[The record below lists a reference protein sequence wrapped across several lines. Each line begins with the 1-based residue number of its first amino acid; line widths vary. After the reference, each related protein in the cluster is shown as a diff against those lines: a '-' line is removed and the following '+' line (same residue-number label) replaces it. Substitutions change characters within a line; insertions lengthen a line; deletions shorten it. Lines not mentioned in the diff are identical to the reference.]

1 MNKLPEGCKHRLD
14 PIRKIKPWMD
24 LGEALWHAHG
34 ANGSGH
40 GWAGDPTGGDFRTE
54 KDAALN
60 AVGVRLAALKQFLLE
75 DEDPSFV
82 RGLNW
87 KPDGEDTLLRLVS
100 LVSWLRMTGEACHMN
115 RVVNILT
122 SSFEGQAAES
132 VLRIRLCADRSRR
145 VTVREGEV
153 FLEQTMA
160 QHLGDSNKCL
170 VDVLR
175 GLVRAVPPS
184 PASAPASPAAQ
195 KQAGVAPRPPA
206 EANLPEF
213 IEGMLCMKPAMLE
226 KEIVARGFVAQHS
239 ARRALAMVAYRHVM
253 RLKSIFIEGQ
263 AAKVSP
269 KADRLIM
276 VGPSGCGKTHLLELV
291 FGDILNLPV
300 VIWDSTTLS
309 EYPYVGAK
317 VENVLTTL
325 INKAEGNQERAQLG
339 VICLDE
345 IDKIATAA
353 GSSMS
358 FSSAR
363 DPAGTGAQR
372 SLLKLLEGTKL
383 QTPKS
388 GREMQ
393 TFEFDCTNTFIAGAG
408 AFTSLHLNKAADRG
422 IGFGAVKGAPPPQA
436 RRAITAEDLIRYG
449 FETEFI
455 GRFNRI
461 LRLDPLAKDDL
472 RTILSN
478 NVIPRIE
485 SDLETY
491 GLSLAVEPAV
501 LDHLTTLAMDRGT
514 AARGL
519 HSSLAE
525 TMQECLF
532 EALSAEGVSGVRL
545 VLNGE
550 GVGYELEPA
559 PRARPPRKRAIREVA

>member
-1 MNKLPEGCKHRLD
+1 MNKLPEGCRHRLD

-24 LGEALWHAHG
+24 LGEALWHAHH

-40 GWAGDPTGGDFRTE
+40 GWSGDPTGEDFPTQ
-54 KDAALN
+54 KDAAMN
-60 AVGVRLAALKQFLLE
+60 GVQLRLAVLAQFLVE
-75 DEDPSFV
+75 DEDPAFV
-82 RGLNW
+82 RALNW
-87 KPDGEDTLLRLVS
+87 KVDGDDTLLRLVS
-100 LVSWLRMTGEACHMN
+100 LVCWLRMTGEACSMN
-115 RVVNILT
+115 RVVSILA
-122 SSFEGQAAES
+122 SSLEMQAAES

-145 VTVREGEV
+145 VTVRDGEV
-153 FLEQTMA
+153 FLEQTLA
-160 QHLGDSNKCL
+160 QHLGDANKCL

-175 GLVRAVPPS
+175 GLVRAAPPAPGA
-184 PASAPASPAAQ
+184 PASAQKPADAA
-195 KQAGVAPRPPA
+195 KKPPA

-213 IEGMLCMKPAMLE
+213 IEGMLCMKPAVLE
-226 KEIVARGFVAQHS
+226 KEIEARGYVGQQA
-239 ARRALAMVAYRHVM
+239 ARRAVALVAYRHVM

-263 AAKVSP
+263 ASKVAP

-300 VIWDSTTLS
+300 VIWDSTTLT
-309 EYPYVGAK
+309 EYPYIGAK
-317 VENVLTTL
+317 LENVLMSL
-325 INKAEGNQERAQLG
+325 ISKAEGNQERAQLG

-345 IDKIATAA
+345 IDKIAAP
-353 GSSMS
+353 SSPSMS
-358 FSSAR
+358 LSCSR

-383 QTPKS
+383 QTPKR
-388 GREMQ
+388 GNDMV
-393 TFEFDCTNTFIAGAG
+393 TFDFDSTNTFIVGSG
-408 AFTSLHLNKAADRG
+408 AFTSLHRAPTVARG
-422 IGFGAVKGAPPPQA
+422 IGFSDTKTSPAPQV
-436 RRAITAEDLIRYG
+436 RRAITTEDLIRYG

-461 LRLDPLAKDDL
+461 LRLDPLTQGELKA
-472 RTILSN
+472 ILSK
-478 NVIPRIE
+478 NVIPRLE

-501 LDHLTTLAMDRGT
+501 LDHLTTMAMDRGT
-514 AARGL
+514 AARGI

-532 EALSAEGVSGVRL
+532 EALSVEGVSGVRL
-545 VLNGE
+545 VLGGD

-559 PRARPPRKRAIREVA
+559 PRARAPRKRIVREVA